1 MQCLHFPESTLG
13 MSLSVLAHLKRC
25 VTATTLGS
33 IFGPATLKQDNISE
47 NKSAKESESLFTKN
61 TLNQPK
67 L

>member
-33 IFGPATLKQDNISE
+33 TLGPATLKQDNISE